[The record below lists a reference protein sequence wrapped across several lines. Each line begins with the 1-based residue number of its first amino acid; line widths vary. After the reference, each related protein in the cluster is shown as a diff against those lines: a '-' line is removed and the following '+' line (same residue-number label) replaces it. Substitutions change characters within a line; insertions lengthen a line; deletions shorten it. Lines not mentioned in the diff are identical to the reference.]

1 MANVS
6 LRDVPEELY
15 QQLKQMAEQE
25 RRSINQQI
33 LILLERSIAARE
45 KPSAE
50 LWERIDRR
58 REAIYQREGLISD
71 SAQLIAEDR
80 QNH

>member
-33 LILLERSIAARE
+33 LILLERSIAVRE

-80 QNH
+80 QSH

>member
-33 LILLERSIAARE
+33 LILLERSIATRE
-45 KPSAE
+45 KPLAE

>member
-45 KPSAE
+45 TSAE

-80 QNH
+80 QSH